1 MVERLGFVV
10 TVNVFWQLSD
20 NPLEVKKLISDGDVL
35 EMVRNVPRDHYLHI
49 YIVEVEPDSNLE
61 DEDCDVEPET
71 RIESDS
77 NSKEVEPE
85 TRIESDSN
93 SEDEEYEV
101 EDESSTD
108 QSKFSDSENELASSE
123 DEIFNVNV
131 GLGSDEVEVESENES
146 GQSDSLHS
154 VDDSDSE
161 GGIKKARFPEFIRNS
176 DLSNPR
182 LKAGMIFASKK
193 ILKEAIKMYSIKNRY
208 CVKLKRND
216 NKRIQVKC
224 KGECLWMLWAT
235 PVNGEDPATGSWQ
248 IRSVNGEHTCL
259 REFQNH
265 NVTAKWLAE
274 NYFSSFYVDPSFS
287 HNSLKQAVHKDW
299 GIHVPKTK
307 CIREKNLAIE
317 NLNGNHKEQYA
328 KLYAYLDELRQ
339 SNPGT
344 TTVCKL
350 DERKYERLYICMQAM
365 KDGFKAGCRPIIGL
379 DGCHLKGYFQGHLLA
394 AVGID
399 ADDSIYPI
407 SFAVVESENQSSW
420 CWFLELLATDLEIEN
435 SHSFTFMTDRQKTS
449 GVFIGKALKDQLWKA
464 ARATYVTQFQS
475 AMDELKV
482 FSEKGWQWLSPKDPT
497 HWLKSHFS
505 LGCKS
510 DMLLNN
516 NCECF
521 NKLILEA
528 RDKPII
534 TLIESIRTKLM
545 QRLAKRKDQ
554 AEKWTGLL
562 CPKIQKKLDNATSL
576 AHSCWPLYA
585 GGQMY
590 QVSCCPSSQHSVN
603 IQEWTCS
610 CRKWQLTGIPCIH
623 AISVIL
629 SIEDRPKKYVDPC
642 YSVSTQRAIYSH
654 LISPVRG
661 EQQWATNDTME
672 PILPPIFRRPPGRPH
687 KKRKREADEAPPMT
701 GKVSKRG
708 MRIFCKKCGG
718 SEHNIRTCKGKV
730 GANPKRPG
738 QTSSSAA
745 TKTPRIPKLPL
756 RRPGPR
762 TTPTSQAKTTQTP
775 SSTSTEPTQ
784 PNVFRWMPT
793 LTVRTSQESSV
804 SHSSPSPTP
813 IPTQPSHPNV
823 FIWMPTPGVPLSQ
836 DNCGSHLS
844 PSPSPTPIPTPKPL
858 SQDNCGSQSS
868 PRIDH

>member
-1 MVERLGFVV
+1 
-10 TVNVFWQLSD
+10 
-20 NPLEVKKLISDGDVL
+20 
-35 EMVRNVPRDHYLHI
+35 
-49 YIVEVEPDSNLE
+49 
-61 DEDCDVEPET
+61 
-71 RIESDS
+71 
-77 NSKEVEPE
+77 
-85 TRIESDSN
+85 
-93 SEDEEYEV
+93 
-101 EDESSTD
+101 
-108 QSKFSDSENELASSE
+108 
-123 DEIFNVNV
+123 
-131 GLGSDEVEVESENES
+131 
-146 GQSDSLHS
+146 
-154 VDDSDSE
+154 
-161 GGIKKARFPEFIRNS
+161 
-176 DLSNPR
+176 
-182 LKAGMIFASKK
+182 
-193 ILKEAIKMYSIKNRY
+193 
-208 CVKLKRND
+208 
-216 NKRIQVKC
+216 
-224 KGECLWMLWAT
+224 MLWAA

-274 NYFSSFYVDPSFS
+274 NYFSSFYVDPNFS

-307 CIREKNLAIE
+307 CIRAKNLAIE

-350 DERKYERLYICMQAM
+350 DERKFERLYICMQAM

-379 DGCHLKGYFQGHLLA
+379 DGCHLKGYYQGHLLA

-435 SHSFTFMTDRQKTS
+435 SHSFTFMTDRQKGLMDAVPELFPYSAHRTCVRHLYSNAKTS

-464 ARATYVTQFQS
+464 ARVTYVTQFQS

-482 FSEKGWQWLSPKDPT
+482 FSEKAWQWLSSKDPT
-497 HWLKSHFS
+497 HWSKSHFS

-521 NKLILEA
+521 NK
-528 RDKPII
+528 
-534 TLIESIRTKLM
+534 
-545 QRLAKRKDQ
+545 
-554 AEKWTGLL
+554 
-562 CPKIQKKLDNATSL
+562 
-576 AHSCWPLYA
+576 
-585 GGQMY
+585 
-590 QVSCCPSSQHSVN
+590 VSCGPSSQHSVN

-629 SIEDRPKKYVDPC
+629 SIEDRPEKYVDPC

-718 SEHNIRTCKGKV
+718 SGHNIRTCKGKV

-793 LTVRTSQESSV
+793 PTVRTSQESSV

-844 PSPSPTPIPTPKPL
+844 PSPSPTPKPL

-868 PRIDH
+868 PRIDP